1 MNHPSSNCKLT
12 FPFKLWLYTNYDC
25 NLRCSYC
32 VAESSPQAP
41 RRALG
46 LENVKRLVDQAQ
58 DLGFT
63 DLFFTGG
70 EPLILDDIYA
80 MLAYASARLPTTVL
94 TNAMLV
100 RGTRLEKLA
109 AIKNSNLNVQV
120 SLDGDTPESHDA
132 YRGKG
137 SWEKTVAGIRLLK
150 SHNFNVTL
158 STTETPANRERLNLL
173 CEFHHSLGIPEE
185 NHFVRPLVQ
194 RGFSQTGMTVEPAT
208 LVPEITVN
216 VDGIFW
222 HPLLTQPA
230 MQIGPEIFPLANSVA
245 CIQKQLEMMMET
257 NQAPKVAL
265 K

>member
-1 MNHPSSNCKLT
+1 MNHPNSNCKPT

-32 VAESSPQAP
+32 VAESSPTAP

-46 LENVKRLVDQAQ
+46 LDTVKRLVDQAQ
-58 DLGFT
+58 TLGFT
-63 DLFFTGG
+63 DVFMTGG
-70 EPLILDDIYA
+70 EPFILDDMYA

-100 RGTRLEKLA
+100 RGKRLDQLV
-109 AIKNSNLNVQV
+109 AIKNSNLTIQV
-120 SLDGDTPESHDA
+120 SLDGDVPDAHDA

-137 SWEKTVAGIRLLK
+137 SWEKTVTGIRLLK
-150 SHNFNVTL
+150 SHEFNVTL
-158 STTETPANRERLNLL
+158 STTETPANRERLEFI
-173 CEFHHSLGIPEE
+173 CAFHHSLGIPEE

-194 RGFSQTGMTVEPAT
+194 RGLSQTGMLVEPAT

-222 HPLLTQPA
+222 HPLLTQTA
-230 MQIGPEIFPLANSVA
+230 MQISPNIFPLANAVA
-245 CIQKQLEMMMET
+245 CIQEQLEKMMET
-257 NQAPKVAL
+257 GQAPQVAL